1 MTERKDMDTN
11 LDAPATRRDVRE
23 LRDEMDERFREQNA
37 RIDGLEARLEARI
50 DGLEARMGQRFREQD
65 ARIDAR
71 ITKQFEVLTD
81 ALLDRIDRRM
91 EERFAAMDRRM
102 DERFAAMSQD
112 FARALGISAEATRGE
127 LRIIDDQYKDLPG
140 RVARLE
146 DAVFKPAP
154 RRAPRKR
161 RSA

>member
-1 MTERKDMDTN
+1 MSRTMD
-11 LDAPATRRDVRE
+11 
-23 LRDEMDERFREQNA
+23 
-37 RIDGLEARLEARI
+37 
-50 DGLEARMGQRFREQD
+50 
-65 ARIDAR
+65 
-71 ITKQFEVLTD
+71 
-81 ALLDRIDRRM
+81 
-91 EERFAAMDRRM
+91 ERFAAMSRTM